1 MTKILQVVRK
11 VVVITLFQNGDG
23 KDIYMYV
30 YLRTKIHIYINT
42 YVCGSRT
49 NKNSLG
55 VKVWKSPCYVFC
67 YGVGVVAAVGCK

>member
-1 MTKILQVVRK
+1 MAMEK
-11 VVVITLFQNGDG
+11 
-23 KDIYMYV
+23 IYMYV
-30 YLRTKIHIYINT
+30 YLCTKIHIYINT

-67 YGVGVVAAVGCK
+67 YGVGGVAAVGCK